1 MPSLNALN
9 KVAKN
14 KKAAVPKKPEKIPT
28 TTNAALSSEFV
39 EESDEESDGKESD
52 SEDDSLPE
60 NPIDALPK
68 SNGKLPAP
76 DGSESSSENESESE
90 KGSQEESGDDEEAE
104 PSKKDIQPV
113 KAVRKPSK
121 EPASKTATI
130 QPPPPYKAPAGFESS
145 SINGTSQTATTFKKS
160 SLEGKQIWYFTAPA
174 SVPISS
180 IKKMSLSAVEDGEKV
195 CSHNNHDYGF
205 VKDTAEDKTYTKIM
219 VPNSSDDGYQTGAL
233 LILAH
238 AADFVIVRKPI
249 DQILHLQQII
259 KIPGMD
265 DSTATSAK
273 ATVPAKKRVRPQ
285 PIGLK
290 MRFLPI
296 GFGTGNPG
304 TIGSDTNSVDGSSS
318 DSDNEE
324 EAPNGFRKPASIA
337 SSSDEESDEE
347 MTEAPPLPKPKVS
360 KAPASSAPLKRKHS
374 EGGEKKT
381 KHSSSKPAPD
391 IDDRQLKRQKTKQN
405 GSQEDRVSAST
416 KTVTPIPPPAPP
428 LKTSDAPKSILKK
441 LVHEPASS
449 PLKPS
454 KSTHSNLPPSASA
467 HPISN
472 GSEVKV
478 KKSKHKHRD
487 SKLPTT
493 PGQALSIKELTKAT
507 DPSLT
512 SEERRKKMKKLKR
525 EGSSPESQEKLKR
538 LV

>member
-14 KKAAVPKKPEKIPT
+14 RKAAVPKKLEKIPT

-39 EESDEESDGKESD
+39 EESDQESDGKESD

-60 NPIDALPK
+60 NPIDALPN

-113 KAVRKPSK
+113 KAVKKSSK
-121 EPASKTATI
+121 EPASKTVTI

-145 SINGTSQTATTFKKS
+145 SIDGTSQAATTFKKS

-180 IKKMSLSAVEDGEKV
+180 VKKMSLSAVEDGEKV

-219 VPNSSDDGYQTGAL
+219 VPNSSDDGYQT
-233 LILAH
+233 
-238 AADFVIVRKPI
+238 VRKPI

-265 DSTATSAK
+265 GSTATLAK
-273 ATVPAKKRVRPQ
+273 ATVPAKKPVRPQ
-285 PIGLK
+285 PMGLK

-296 GFGTGNPG
+296 GFGTGDPG
-304 TIGSDTNSVDGSSS
+304 KIGSDTNSVDGSSS

-324 EAPNGFRKPASIA
+324 EASKGFRKPASIA

-360 KAPASSAPLKRKHS
+360 KASTSSAPLKRKHS

-405 GSQEDRVSAST
+405 GSQEDRVSAH
-416 KTVTPIPPPAPP
+416 
-428 LKTSDAPKSILKK
+428 LKTPKSIFKK
-441 LVHEPASS
+441 PAHDPASS

-454 KSTHSNLPPSASA
+454 KSTHSNLPPPSASA
-467 HPISN
+467 PAVSN

-493 PGQALSIKELTKAT
+493 LGQELSIKELTKAT

-525 EGSSPESQEKLKR
+525 EESSQESQEKLKS
-538 LV
+538 VV

>member
-1 MPSLNALN
+1 MPSLNAMN

-14 KKAAVPKKPEKIPT
+14 KKTAVPKKPEKIPT
-28 TTNAALSSEFV
+28 TTSAALSSEFV
-39 EESDEESDGKESD
+39 EESDEESDGKQSES
-52 SEDDSLPE
+52 ENDSLPE
-60 NPIDALPK
+60 NPIDSLPK

-90 KGSQEESGDDEEAE
+90 GSQEESGDDDEEE
-104 PSKKDIQPV
+104 PSKHKAQPV
-113 KAVRKPSK
+113 EAVNSSLNYREPSK
-121 EPASKTATI
+121 EPASKTPTI

-145 SINGTSQTATTFKKS
+145 SIDGTSQAATTFKKS

-180 IKKMSLSAVEDGEKV
+180 VKKMSLSAVEDGKKV
-195 CSHNNHDYGF
+195 CSHNNCDYGF
-205 VKDTAEDKTYTKIM
+205 VKDIAEDKTYTKIM

-233 LILAH
+233 PILVH
-238 AADFVIVRKPI
+238 AVDFVIVRKPI

-265 DSTATSAK
+265 GSTAKSSK
-273 ATVPAKKRVRPQ
+273 ATVPAKKPVRPQ
-285 PIGLK
+285 PKGLK

-304 TIGSDTNSVDGSSS
+304 KIGSDSNSVDGSSTES
-318 DSDNEE
+318 VSGSDNEE
-324 EAPNGFRKPASIA
+324 GASKGFKKPASIA
-337 SSSDEESDEE
+337 SSSDEESDQE

-360 KAPASSAPLKRKHS
+360 KAPSSSTPLKRKHS

-416 KTVTPIPPPAPP
+416 KTATPIPPPKSL
-428 LKTSDAPKSILKK
+428 LKTSDTPKSILKK
-441 LVHEPASS
+441 PTHGPASS
-449 PLKPS
+449 PPKLS
-454 KSTHSNLPPSASA
+454 ESTHSDLPPPPASA
-467 HPISN
+467 PPVSN

-487 SKLPTT
+487 RDE
-493 PGQALSIKELTKAT
+493 QAFYDAG
-507 DPSLT
+507 
-512 SEERRKKMKKLKR
+512 KR
-525 EGSSPESQEKLKR
+525 AVYQGAHEGYRS
-538 LV
+538 

>member
-1 MPSLNALN
+1 MN
-9 KVAKN
+9 KVAKT
-14 KKAAVPKKPEKIPT
+14 KKAVVPKKSEKIPT
-28 TTNAALSSEFV
+28 TTSATLSSEFV
-39 EESDEESDGKESD
+39 EESDEDSDGKESE

-68 SNGKLPAP
+68 SNGKLPAA
-76 DGSESSSENESESE
+76 DGSESSSENESQSE
-90 KGSQEESGDDEEAE
+90 GSQEESGADEEEE

-113 KAVRKPSK
+113 EAVKKPSK

-130 QPPPPYKAPAGFESS
+130 QPPPPYKAPAGFETS
-145 SINGTSQTATTFKKS
+145 SIDGTSQAATTFKKS

-180 IKKMSLSAVEDGEKV
+180 VKKMSLSAVENGEKV
-195 CSHNNHDYGF
+195 CSHNNYEYGF

-219 VPNSSDDGYQTGAL
+219 VPNSSDDGYQT
-233 LILAH
+233 
-238 AADFVIVRKPI
+238 VRKPI

-265 DSTATSAK
+265 GSTATSSK
-273 ATVPAKKRVRPQ
+273 ATVPAKKPVRPQ
-285 PIGLK
+285 PKGLK

-304 TIGSDTNSVDGSSS
+304 KIGLDVDGSSTES
-318 DSDNEE
+318 VSYSGNEE
-324 EAPNGFRKPASIA
+324 DASKGFKKPASIA

-347 MTEAPPLPKPKVS
+347 MTEAPPLPKSKVS
-360 KAPASSAPLKRKHS
+360 KAPTSSTPLKRKHN

-381 KHSSSKPAPD
+381 KHSSSRPAPD

-405 GSQEDRVSAST
+405 GSQEDRASAST
-416 KTVTPIPPPAPP
+416 KTVTPIPPPKSLP
-428 LKTSDAPKSILKK
+428 KTSDTPNPT
-441 LVHEPASS
+441 HEPASS
-449 PLKPS
+449 SLKPS

-467 HPISN
+467 PHVSN

-478 KKSKHKHRD
+478 KKSKHKHKD

-493 PGQALSIKELTKAT
+493 LKKELSIKELTKVN

-512 SEERRKKMKKLKR
+512 SEERKMKMKKLKR
-525 EGSSPESQEKLKR
+525 
-538 LV
+538 V